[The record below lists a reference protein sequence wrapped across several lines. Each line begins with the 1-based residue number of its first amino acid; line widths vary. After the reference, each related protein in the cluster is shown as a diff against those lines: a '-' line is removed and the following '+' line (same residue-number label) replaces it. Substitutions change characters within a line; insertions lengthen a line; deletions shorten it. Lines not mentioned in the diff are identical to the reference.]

1 MKLNLG
7 CGGNRRDGYVNVD
20 RFPHFHPDVVWDL
33 ETFPWPFDADSVDA
47 VALIHVLEHLGGVPD
62 VFIGVMKELHR
73 VCRAGAQ
80 IEIIVPHPR
89 SDSFISDP
97 THVRPVTLDTLT
109 LFNKQWNREV
119 LAEGKANTPLGLYH
133 DVDFAVRKVDHRLT
147 PRWAERLTSG
157 QADRHDILYAME
169 TYNNVIE
176 ETLYVLEVLK

>member
-7 CGGNRRDGYVNVD
+7 CGGNKRDGYVNVD
-20 RFPHFHPDVVWDL
+20 KFPHFTPDVVWDL
-33 ETFPWPFDADSVDA
+33 ERFPWPFETDGAEA
-47 VALIHVLEHLGGVPD
+47 VALTHVLEHLGGPPD

-73 VCRAGAQ
+73 VCRAGAR
-80 IEIIVPHPR
+80 IEIVVPHPR

-97 THVRPVTLDTLT
+97 THVRPVTLETLF
-109 LFNKQWNREV
+109 LFNKDWNRAV

-133 DVDFAVRKVDHRLT
+133 DVDFAVTRVDHRLT

-157 QADRHDILYAME
+157 RVSQEELRDAMD

-176 ETLYVLEVLK
+176 ETLYVLEVRK